1 MTTFRFNPR
10 PMTWVTV
17 KVNTPAEEGLDPQT
31 FRAKFLILPEEE
43 RQAIAGD
50 PRAALRT
57 VWLGWEG
64 IEDVDG
70 KPVPFSE
77 KAREQLMG
85 YGYITLGLANAY
97 HRATAGIE
105 TKN

>member
-1 MTTFRFNPR
+1 MSTFRFNPR
-10 PMTWVTV
+10 PVTWVTV
-17 KVNTPAEEGLDPQT
+17 KVNAPAEDGIEVQS
-31 FRAKFLILPEEE
+31 FRAKFLILPEAE
-43 RQAIAGD
+43 RQAIADD
-50 PRAALRT
+50 PREALRQ

-64 IEDVDG
+64 IEDIDG

-85 YGYITLGLANAY
+85 YSYITLGVAEAY
-97 HRATAGIE
+97 RRATAGIE

>member
-1 MTTFRFNPR
+1 MTAFRFNPR
-10 PMTWVTV
+10 PVTWVTV
-17 KVNTPAEEGLDPQT
+17 KVNAPGEDGIEPQS

-43 RQAIAGD
+43 RQAIADD
-50 PRAALRT
+50 PREAMRK

-64 IEDVDG
+64 IEDIDG

-85 YGYITLGLANAY
+85 YHYITLGLATAY
-97 HRATAGIE
+97 QRATAGIE